1 MVTTVPS
8 YQTFWIWTNR
18 FCKVLKMWF
27 VREKEVK
34 SCSCGPVSSPST
46 LLEEAS
52 WAFHKD
58 SKIAITLLV
67 SATGSYPQLRFTHAW
82 LGCLWCAVYL
92 WTSIEG
98 KSWRRKHLCSSLF
111 QRFLSAHWLLCFW
124 TSVGGSRAP
133 CWEQFPP
140 LSREVR

>member
-18 FCKVLKMWF
+18 FCKVLKIWV

-34 SCSCGPVSSPST
+34 SCSCGPASSPST
-46 LLEEAS
+46 LLGEAS

-67 SATGSYPQLRFTHAW
+67 SATGSCPQLRFTHAW
-82 LGCLWCAVYL
+82 LGCVWCAVYL
-92 WTSIEG
+92 WTSTEG
-98 KSWRRKHLCSSLF
+98 KNWRGKDLCSSLF
-111 QRFLSAHWLLCFW
+111 RRFLSAHWLLCFW
-124 TSVGGSRAP
+124 TSGGSRAP
-133 CWEQFPP
+133 CWEQFPA